1 MGKIKKIAVSK
12 CCEAGL
18 HIFPA
23 VNSMGSP
30 AEYYCSKCLKECE
43 IKQIEEK
50 KKNE

>member
-1 MGKIKKIAVSK
+1 MSRKKKIAVSK

-18 HIFPA
+18 HIIPA
-23 VNSMGSP
+23 VISMGSP

-50 KKNE
+50 NKDE